1 MVKGGSVQCL
11 YLDPQT
17 IQAMAAA
24 TDECILYPCY
34 FNVAYSRAEGRRVP
48 RSLGVKGPVLTD
60 LERAL
65 KKSGFTYRVEDHH
78 HPAHWTRREGR
89 IVVDWKESKGALIK
103 KVAQKLEVR
112 K

>member
-1 MVKGGSVQCL
+1 
-11 YLDPQT
+11 
-17 IQAMAAA
+17 MAAG
-24 TDECILYPCY
+24 ECILYPCY
-34 FNVAYSRAEGRRVP
+34 FNAAYPRALGRRVS
-48 RSLGVKGPVLTD
+48 RNLGVKGPVLTD

-65 KKSGFTYRVEDHH
+65 RKLGIPFRAEDHH

-89 IVVDWKESKGALIK
+89 VIAEWTGHKQALIR